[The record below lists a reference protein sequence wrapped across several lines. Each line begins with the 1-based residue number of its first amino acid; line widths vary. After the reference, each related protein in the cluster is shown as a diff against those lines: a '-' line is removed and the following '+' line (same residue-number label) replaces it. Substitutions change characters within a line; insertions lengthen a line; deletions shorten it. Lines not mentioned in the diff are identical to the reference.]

1 MDMELPFK
9 QSYKTMLHV
18 LTALGVY
25 NVGHQKCTPLYQWGP
40 GVRNHY
46 VIHYVVA
53 GKGYYLL
60 GGQRYEIHAGEA
72 FLIVPDTEI
81 TYHADEIDPWEYVW
95 VGFAGADAQP
105 ILQCTPLSEK
115 EPVLHLADGETF
127 RKAIERIYEARGA
140 DFNHAVRM
148 TGELYTALSLLMR
161 DDPSHRAEDV
171 ATQYVQKAATYIAH
185 HYAYPITVLDVAS
198 YVGIDRS
205 HLYTVFKQV
214 LGVSP
219 KDYLTD
225 FRIRKACT
233 LLREPELS
241 ITAAANSVGFE
252 NNLYF
257 SKVFRKRMG
266 VTPSQYRQTMVAPPT
281 YDPDNPCS

>member
-53 GKGYYLL
+53 GKGYYLV

-115 EPVLHLADGETF
+115 EPVLRLADGETF

-148 TGELYTALSLLMR
+148 TGELYTALSLLCGTIR
-161 DDPSHRAEDV
+161 RAV
-171 ATQYVQKAATYIAH
+171 
-185 HYAYPITVLDVAS
+185 
-198 YVGIDRS
+198 R
-205 HLYTVFKQV
+205 
-214 LGVSP
+214 
-219 KDYLTD
+219 
-225 FRIRKACT
+225 
-233 LLREPELS
+233 
-241 ITAAANSVGFE
+241 
-252 NNLYF
+252 
-257 SKVFRKRMG
+257 RM
-266 VTPSQYRQTMVAPPT
+266 
-281 YDPDNPCS
+281 